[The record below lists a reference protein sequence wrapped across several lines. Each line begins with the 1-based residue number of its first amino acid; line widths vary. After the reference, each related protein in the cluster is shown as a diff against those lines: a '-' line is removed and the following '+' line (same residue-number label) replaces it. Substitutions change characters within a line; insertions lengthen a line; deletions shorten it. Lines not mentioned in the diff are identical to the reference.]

1 MTKNKIKAPIR
12 VDEKNQV
19 QIAEDVAWQLIDSG
33 TYIPTIKKVIFNR
46 GEKAVKVKWDEKKN
60 QTVVLKTRPILTTI
74 VMFADRTK
82 VIVSNSIVDGDILN
96 KDGEISYGAK
106 ERGLIY
112 AVMKRMIGY
121 YDEDDNGEMI
131 LNTSGLGKILRSY
144 IDNAVVG
151 K

>member
-19 QIAEDVAWQLIDSG
+19 HVAEDIVWQLMDSG

-46 GEKAVKVKWDEKKN
+46 GEKVVGVNKKGEEKK
-60 QTVVLKTRPILTTI
+60 RPILTTI

-82 VIVSNSIVDGDILN
+82 VIVSNSAADGDILN

-121 YDEDDNGEMI
+121 YDEDDNGEMT